1 MEQKLRRATTNDVLN
16 VLINIKQSKT
26 MATIDLSKYGITDV
40 KEVLYNPSYETLF
53 EEETQEGLTGYDKGV
68 LTEMGAVNV
77 MTGVYTGRSPKDK
90 FFVMDETTK
99 DTIWWTSDEYKNDN
113 KPVTQQTWNELKALA
128 SKELSS
134 KKLYV
139 MDTFCGANENTRLKI
154 RFIMEVA
161 WQAHFVKNMFIRP
174 TEEELANYGEPDFV
188 VLNASKAKVEN
199 YKELGLNSETA
210 VVFNLT
216 EKTQVIINT
225 WYGGEMKK
233 GMFSYMN
240 YLLPLKGIAS
250 MHCSANTN
258 EKGET
263 AIFFG
268 LSGTGKTTLS
278 TDPKRQLIGDDE
290 HGWDDDGVFNF
301 EGGCYAKVIN
311 LSKENEPDIWNAIR
325 RDALLENVTVD
336 ENGKIDFADKS
347 VTENTRVSYPIN
359 HINNI
364 VKPVSKA
371 PAAKKVI
378 FLSADAFGVLPP
390 VSILTPEQTKY
401 YFLSGF
407 TAKLAGTERGIT
419 EPTPTFSACF
429 GAAFLSLHP
438 TKYGEELV
446 KRMQAS
452 GATAYLVNTGWNGTG
467 KRISI
472 KDTRGIIDAILDGS
486 IDKAETKQIPIFD
499 FKVPTALPGV
509 DPAILDPRDT
519 YADAAEWNTKA
530 EDLAGRF
537 VKNFAKFTTNEEGK
551 ALVAAGPQL

>member
-1 MEQKLRRATTNDVLN
+1 
-16 VLINIKQSKT
+16 
-26 MATIDLSKYGITDV
+26 MAIDLKAYGITGTTEIV
-40 KEVLYNPSYETLF
+40 HNPSYEELF
-53 EEETQEGLTGYDKGV
+53 AEETKPCLEGFDKGQV
-68 LTEMGAVNV
+68 TELGAVNV

-90 FFVMDETTK
+90 FIVMDENSK
-99 DTIWWTSDEYKNDN
+99 DTVWWTSDAYKNDN
-113 KPVTQQTWNELKALA
+113 HPA
-128 SKELSS
+128 SKETWDAVKKIAIDELSN

-139 MDTFCGANENTRLKI
+139 VDAFCGANKDTRMAI
-154 RFIMEVA
+154 RFIVEVA

-174 TEEELANYGEPDFV
+174 SQEELDNFKPDFV
-188 VLNASKAKVEN
+188 VYNASKAKVEN

-210 VVFNLT
+210 VVFNIT
-216 EKTQVIINT
+216 SREQVIINT

-233 GMFSYMN
+233 GMFSMMN
-240 YLLPLKGIAS
+240 YYLPLKGIAS
-250 MHCSANTN
+250 MHCSANTDMN
-258 EKGET
+258 GENT

-278 TDPKRQLIGDDE
+278 TDPKRLLIGDDE
-290 HGWDDDGVFNF
+290 HGWDDNGVFNF

-311 LSKENEPDIWNAIR
+311 LDKDSEPDIYNAIR

-359 HINNI
+359 HIEKI
-364 VKPVSKA
+364 VRPVSAA
-371 PAAKKVI
+371 PAAKNVI

-401 YFLSGF
+401 YSLSGF

-429 GAAFLSLHP
+429 GQAFLELPP

-446 KRMQAS
+446 KKMEKS
-452 GATAYLVNTGWNGTG
+452 GAKAYLVNTGWNGTG

-472 KDTRGIIDAILDGS
+472 KDTRGIIDAILNGDILS
-486 IDKAETKQIPIFD
+486 APTKKIPYFN
-499 FKVPTALPGV
+499 FEVPTSLNGV
-509 DPAILDPRDT
+509 DTGILDPRDT
-519 YADAAEWNTKA
+519 YKNAEDWEVKA
-530 EDLAGRF
+530 KDLAGRF
-537 VKNFAKFTTNEEGK
+537 IKNFSKYTNTEEGK

>member
-1 MEQKLRRATTNDVLN
+1 
-16 VLINIKQSKT
+16 
-26 MATIDLSKYGITDV
+26 MANIDLSKYGINGAV
-40 KEVLYNPSYETLF
+40 EVLHNPSYDVLF
-53 EEETQEGLTGYDKGV
+53 AEETKPGLEGFDKGQV
-68 LTEMGAVNV
+68 TELGAVNV

-90 FFVMDETTK
+90 FFVMDEVSKNTV
-99 DTIWWTSDEYKNDN
+99 WWTSDEYKNDN
-113 KPVTQQTWNELKALA
+113 KPVTEETWKSLKELAV
-128 SKELSS
+128 KELSD

-139 MDTFCGANENTRLKI
+139 VDTFCGANANSRLKV

-161 WQAHFVKNMFIRP
+161 WQAHFVTNMFIRP
-174 TEEELANYGEPDFV
+174 TAEELANYGEPDFV
-188 VLNASKAKVEN
+188 VFNASKAKVEN

-216 EKTQVIINT
+216 SREQVIINT

-233 GMFSYMN
+233 GMFSIMN
-240 YLLPLKGIAS
+240 YLLPLRGMAS

-290 HGWDDDGVFNF
+290 HGWDDEGIFNF

-311 LSKENEPDIWNAIR
+311 LDKESEPDIYNAIR

-336 ENGKIDFADKS
+336 AEGKIDFADKS
-347 VTENTRVSYPIN
+347 VTENTRVSYPIH

-364 VKPVSKA
+364 QPGSKA

-390 VSILTPEQTKY
+390 VSILSPEQTQY

-446 KRMQAS
+446 KKMQAS

-486 IDKAETKQIPIFD
+486 IDKAPTKTIPMFD
-499 FKVPTALPGV
+499 FVVPTELPNV
-509 DPAILDPRDT
+509 DPKILDPRDT
-519 YADAAEWNTKA
+519 YECACQWEEKA
-530 EDLAGRF
+530 KDLAGRF
-537 VKNFAKFTTNEEGK
+537 IKNFEKFTGNEAGK
-551 ALVAAGPQL
+551 ALVTAGPKL